1 MVGKTKMRRSKE
13 KREKKVVIPVLVTHN
28 PNVFQEKTG
37 STLITT
43 SFPPSK

>member
-28 PNVFQEKTG
+28 PKVFQEKTG
-37 STLITT
+37 STLTTT

>member
-13 KREKKVVIPVLVTHN
+13 KREKVVIPVLVTHN
-28 PNVFQEKTG
+28 PEAFQEKTG
-37 STLITT
+37 STLTPT